1 MSALLNKQLTTLN
14 TYLKLYIFRATVLY
28 TSHLIPICC
37 AMFYLTII
45 AATCF
50 GPGYWPSSGISVVFR
65 LVRQLVWQTSLRIN
79 RTSRKIS
86 ELPENGQ

>member
-1 MSALLNKQLTTLN
+1 
-14 TYLKLYIFRATVLY
+14 
-28 TSHLIPICC
+28 LI
-37 AMFYLTII
+37 II

-50 GPGYWPSSGISVVFR
+50 DPSYWPSSGISVVFR
-65 LVRQLVWQTSLRIN
+65 LVQLVPERVWQTSRRIN